1 MKPTGHL
8 RKSLRQ
14 ARLLPALALLLAGGC
29 ELLPQPVHQPQVFNP
44 FPQIHKVAVAPFFN
58 LTTEPWVDGRQ
69 FALAYFH
76 ELQAVPGYEV
86 VPIGVVERAIQQH
99 RLQLARPEDA
109 RRLAQLLEVD
119 AVVVGAITDFSPY
132 YPPRCGLV
140 VEWYA
145 ANECFQPIP
154 PGYGLPWDTPQ
165 AEHIPQRLRYEA
177 AFASARQ
184 ELNRHTPQGRRLP
197 PPAVPPP
204 PRLPPGQSPDRSG
217 PLAPEPLP
225 APGTS
230 SRPSPE
236 APRPAPAQV
245 PSSGEAAPAKA
256 AGGATSAAWA
266 KSGVEEWTGPGRL
279 SPEPCLPSNQPV
291 LKHVAVYQGNDPRVV
306 EALKNYYALRKD
318 ARFGD
323 WMGYLQRSDDFIR
336 FCCRMHIY
344 EMLTARGGAG
354 KTQVVWQWPR
364 DR

>member
-1 MKPTGHL
+1 MKTPSPLPTLL
-8 RKSLRQ
+8 RP
-14 ARLLPALALLLAGGC
+14 ARLLAALVLLTASGC
-29 ELLPQPVHQPQVFNP
+29 EVLPRPVHRPQVFNP

-69 FALAYFH
+69 FALAYYH

-99 RLQLARPEDA
+99 RLQLSRPEDA

-119 AVVVGAITDFSPY
+119 AVVVGAVTDFSPY

-154 PGYGLPWDTPQ
+154 PGYGLPWNTPQ

-177 AFASARQ
+177 AFAQARE
-184 ELNRHTPQGRRLP
+184 ELNRQTPQGRRLP
-197 PPAVPPP
+197 PPETLPPPSPENALPESAPSPPP
-204 PRLPPGQSPDRSG
+204 PAASSPGEPSPRQGVSKTAASAG
-217 PLAPEPLP
+217 RVGT
-225 APGTS
+225 APGC
-230 SRPSPE
+230 
-236 APRPAPAQV
+236 
-245 PSSGEAAPAKA
+245 PSSGPAGT
-256 AGGATSAAWA
+256 GG
-266 KSGVEEWTGPGRL
+266 
-279 SPEPCLPSNQPV
+279 CLPSAEPV

-336 FCCRMHIY
+336 FCCRLHIY

-354 KTQVVWQWPR
+354 KTQVVWQWPQ

>member
-1 MKPTGHL
+1 MMP
-8 RKSLRQ
+8 SLPNLQFPR
-14 ARLLPALALLLAGGC
+14 RMHLLPALALLLAGGC
-29 ELLPQPVHQPQVFNP
+29 EMLPQPVHQPQVFNP

-69 FALAYFH
+69 FALAYYH

-86 VPIGVVERAIQQH
+86 VPIGVVERTIQQH
-99 RLQLARPEDA
+99 RLQLSRPEDA

-119 AVVVGAITDFSPY
+119 AVVVGAVTDFSPY

-145 ANECFQPIP
+145 ANECFQPIL
-154 PGYGLPWDTPQ
+154 PGYGLPWDTPE

-177 AFASARQ
+177 AFAQARL
-184 ELNRHTPQGRRLP
+184 ELNRLTPQGRRLP
-197 PPAVPPP
+197 PPETLPAPQPESAGNSSRPGTSPPM
-204 PRLPPGQSPDRSG
+204 
-217 PLAPEPLP
+217 PLP
-225 APGTS
+225 APEPPAG
-230 SRPSPE
+230 PSGGEQPPV
-236 APRPAPAQV
+236 PRQTTLPGALAPASAV
-245 PSSGEAAPAKA
+245 SVAEGEC
-256 AGGATSAAWA
+256 
-266 KSGVEEWTGPGRL
+266 TGPQCRRHTTTAA
-279 SPEPCLPSNQPV
+279 CLPSTEPV

-336 FCCRMHIY
+336 FCCRLHIY

-354 KTQVVWQWPR
+354 KTQVVWQWPQ